1 MKRIVTGNL
10 ISFAGA
16 ESVTP
21 FETPNSTAI
30 VDQFRTASR
39 MRVASLE
46 RDLQR
51 IERLAGTGQNER
63 RLPSWIKPKG
73 Q

>member
-1 MKRIVTGNL
+1 MKKVLTGNL
-10 ISFAGA
+10 TSLAGA
-16 ESVTP
+16 ESVMP
-21 FETPNSTAI
+21 FEKPNSTAM
-30 VDQFRTASR
+30 VDQIRTASR
-39 MRVASLE
+39 MRVASLK

-51 IERLAGTGQNER
+51 IERLAGTGQND

>member
-1 MKRIVTGNL
+1 MKKVVTGNL
-10 ISFAGA
+10 NSLAGA
-16 ESVTP
+16 ESVMP
-21 FETPNSTAI
+21 FKTPNSTAM
-30 VDQFRTASR
+30 VDQIRTASR
-39 MRVASLE
+39 MRVASLK

-51 IERLAGTGQNER
+51 IERLAGTGQND